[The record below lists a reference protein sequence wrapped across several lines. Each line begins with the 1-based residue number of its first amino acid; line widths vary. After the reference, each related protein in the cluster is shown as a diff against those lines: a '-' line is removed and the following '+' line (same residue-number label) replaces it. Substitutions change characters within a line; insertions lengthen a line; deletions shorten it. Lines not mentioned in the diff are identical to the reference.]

1 MASDRKRSNIW
12 AYFTVSVYDEKKAV
26 CNECHESV
34 AHGSDKT
41 NSFTTSNLCKDL
53 KVHHAEKFKQL
64 EESEKAAKVASKE
77 SSQNPFSSTTIT
89 LGDCF
94 ECSRP
99 YPVDHPV
106 AQKISCLIGEMV
118 VRDCHC

>member
-1 MASDRKRSNIW
+1 MVSDRKRSNIW
-12 AYFTVSVYDEKKAV
+12 AYFTFSVYDEKKAV

-34 AHGSDKT
+34 AHGGDKT
-41 NSFTTSNLCKDL
+41 NSFTTSNLRKHL

-64 EESEKAAKVASKE
+64 EESKKAAKVASKE
-77 SSQNPFSSTTIT
+77 SSQNPSSSI
-89 LGDCF
+89 LIALKDCF

-106 AQKISCLIGEMV
+106 A
-118 VRDCHC
+118 